1 MIINGGYS
9 AGAADVQSQ
18 RRRLDYEALAH
29 AIAAGDLDAAHVA
42 YANILSQLPSGSR
55 PNPDSILGKIGSA
68 LQAGD
73 LVSAKQFLNWGDKRK
88 APQAP
93 VALSVV
99 KPVPS
104 PVASGDLGA
113 DASSAIAMSQAIQT
127 GDRSKAKT
135 ALKNIIADLMDVAT
149 SSSLSGPAA
158 RGVNAYSRMSTTGS
172 PATEL
177 LQSPYFHALEDAID
191 KGDPTGMKTAWALL
205 ISGALNQSTPTRRT
219 ASLASGNS
227 GFTQSRAVGAI

>member
-18 RRRLDYEALAH
+18 RRRLDYEALAQ

-73 LVSAKQFLNWGDKRK
+73 LISAKQFLNWGDKRK

-99 KPVPS
+99 KPAPS
-104 PVASGDLGA
+104 PVANGDLRA

-127 GDRSKAKT
+127 GDRSKAKS
-135 ALKNIIADLMDVAT
+135 ALKNIISDLMDVAMA
-149 SSSLSGPAA
+149 SSLSGPAA
-158 RGVNAYSRMSTTGS
+158 RGVNAYSRMSNTGAA
-172 PATEL
+172 ATEL
-177 LQSPYFHALEDAID
+177 LQNPSFQALETAID
-191 KGDPTGMKTAWALL
+191 RGDPTGMKAAWALL
-205 ISGALNQSTPTRRT
+205 ISGSVNQPSPARRNP
-219 ASLASGNS
+219 SLGAANF
-227 GFTQSRAVGAI
+227 GFTQSRSVGAI

>member
-18 RRRLDYEALAH
+18 RRRLDYEALAQ

-55 PNPDSILGKIGSA
+55 PNPDSVLGKIGSA
-68 LQAGD
+68 LHAGD
-73 LVSAKQFLNWGDKRK
+73 LISAKQFLNWGDKRRT
-88 APQAP
+88 PQAP

-99 KPVPS
+99 RPAPS
-104 PVASGDLGA
+104 PVANGDLRA

-135 ALKNIIADLMDVAT
+135 ALKNIISDLMDVAT
-149 SSSLSGPAA
+149 ANSLSGPAA
-158 RGVNAYSRMSTTGS
+158 RGVNAYSRMSNSGS
-172 PATEL
+172 AATEL
-177 LQSPYFHALEDAID
+177 LESPSFQALETAID
-191 KGDPTGMKTAWALL
+191 RGDPTGMKTAWALL
-205 ISGALNQSTPTRRT
+205 ISGSITQPGSTRRN
-219 ASLASGNS
+219 AALGSANL
-227 GFTQSRAVGAI
+227 GFSQNRAVGAI

>member
-1 MIINGGYS
+1 MMINGGYS

-18 RRRLDYEALAH
+18 RRRLDYEALAQ

-88 APQAP
+88 TPQAP

-99 KPVPS
+99 RPVPS
-104 PVASGDLGA
+104 PVMNSDLRS

-127 GDRSKAKT
+127 GDPSKAKT
-135 ALKNIIADLMDVAT
+135 ALKKIISDLMDVAAA
-149 SSSLSGPAA
+149 SSLSGPAA
-158 RGVNAYSRMSTTGS
+158 RGANAYSRMSTSGS
-172 PATEL
+172 AAAEL
-177 LQSPYFHALEDAID
+177 LQSPSFQALENAID
-191 KGDPTGMKTAWALL
+191 RGDPTGMKTAWALL
-205 ISGALNQSTPTRRT
+205 ISGSMNQPGPTRRN
-219 ASLASGNS
+219 ASLGSASFGL
-227 GFTQSRAVGAI
+227 TQNRAVGAI

>member
-18 RRRLDYEALAH
+18 RRRLDYEALAQ

-93 VALSVV
+93 AAMNVIKPTPPPVV
-99 KPVPS
+99 NGE
-104 PVASGDLGA
+104 AGA
-113 DASSAIAMSQAIQT
+113 DASPAIAMSMAIQT
-127 GDRSKAKT
+127 GDKSKAKT
-135 ALKNIIADLMDVAT
+135 ALKNIIAGLMDVAT
-149 SSSLSGPAA
+149 ASSLSGPAS
-158 RGVNAYSRMSTTGS
+158 RGVNAYSRMSTSGS
-172 PATEL
+172 AATEL
-177 LQSPYFHALEDAID
+177 LQSPSFQALEDAID

-205 ISGALNQSTPTRRT
+205 ISGSMNQPNPTRRNAAMAS
-219 ASLASGNS
+219 ASL
-227 GFTQSRAVGAI
+227 GFAQSRAVGAV